1 MKKFLTRCLF
11 LSLCIILTTATLST
25 AQFLKQILNS
35 VNGTAQNRA
44 NEKANQTTNKALDK
58 VDSATRISANPQTS
72 NKAPVDTASTN
83 SVLGAFAKAAAANP
97 NDTSS
102 ADLTMKALALL
113 AGGGGV
119 SPQDSV
125 AAINS
130 FKTSSGGSGMHYEYL
145 ITTSGK
151 KIATNKDTMRIY
163 FTNAGEG
170 RVEMSIPMPG
180 VKMNKMISI
189 GHLNQPKFTILL
201 YPDSKTYSLNI
212 IDTSMLKSRQSYQ
225 IIKIGTETVQGFSCI
240 HSRITSTAG
249 SGAFKSTMNMDI
261 WTSTE
266 VPGYALYK
274 KMTNLRPSQMAIYT
288 ALENAG
294 CGGLFVKMLVTGND
308 ASTEQVL
315 TKSEEGNLSSDLFR
329 IPSGYTESSGNM
341 FSHMMSPAAK

>member
-11 LSLCIILTTATLST
+11 LSLSILLTAAGTSR

-35 VNGTAQNRA
+35 VSGTAQNRA

-58 VDSATRISANPQTS
+58 VDSATRISPSTQTS
-72 NKAPVDTASTN
+72 NKTPVDTSSTN

-97 NDTSS
+97 NDTSA
-102 ADLTMKALALL
+102 ADLTMKALAML

-130 FKTSSGGSGMHYEYL
+130 FKTSNGGSGMHYEYS

-151 KIATNKDTMRIY
+151 KIATNKDTMLIY

-170 RVEMSIPMPG
+170 RVDMSIPMPG
-180 VKMNKMISI
+180 VKMNRMISI

-201 YPDSKTYSLNI
+201 YPESKTYSLNI
-212 IDTSMLKSRQSYQ
+212 IDTSMMKSGESYQ
-225 IIKIGTETVQGFSCI
+225 VTKLGTETVQGFSCT
-240 HSRITSTAG
+240 HSRITSTTG
-249 SGAFKSTMNMDI
+249 SGAFKSTMEMEI

-274 KMTNLRPSQMAIYT
+274 KMTSLRPSQMRMYT
-288 ALENAG
+288 TLENAG
-294 CGGLFVKMLVTGND
+294 CGGLFVKMVVTGND
-308 ASTEQVL
+308 SYMEQL
-315 TKSEEGNLSSDLFR
+315 LIKSGESNLSADLFR
-329 IPSGYTESSGNM
+329 VPSGYNESSGNM
-341 FSHMMSPAAK
+341 FSHMMSPATK